1 MCNKRESARHA
12 VRLGCPRADPLDVFN
27 EICIKKQTFNLN
39 NSNKSTEEMAQKTR
53 HTVGES
59 KNRSNEKDE
68 THDTCKT
75 KKTLTPWG
83 LACKQER
90 FLHEIWSSWGHLGD
104 PKSPPKT
111 VCAVGVGERKTNQK
125 RINYWTDFGPNLEA
139 QGAKNQT

>member
-83 LACKQER
+83 LACKKER
-90 FLHEIWSSWGHLGD
+90 FLDE
-104 PKSPPKT
+104 KSPPKT
-111 VCAVGVGERKTNQK
+111 VCAVGLAKEK
-125 RINYWTDFGPNLEA
+125 RSKKGSIF
-139 QGAKNQT
+139 